1 MKSIGPHSWD
11 AVSTSNMDFIFMA
24 PTGVITHN
32 TSFYHTRQDI
42 RGDTHKQE
50 ASKLATTY

>member
-42 RGDTHKQE
+42 RGDTHKQ